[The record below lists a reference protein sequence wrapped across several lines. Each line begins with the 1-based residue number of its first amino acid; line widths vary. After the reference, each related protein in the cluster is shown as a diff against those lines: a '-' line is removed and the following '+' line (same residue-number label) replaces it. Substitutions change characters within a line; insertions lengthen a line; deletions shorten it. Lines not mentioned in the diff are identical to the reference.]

1 MLSVAAE
8 NINCFDSGV
17 ICRKSLL
24 INIGRS
30 FIAFDDDSGKPV
42 RVTVL
47 LLILYCMILVAEL
60 CYKPGT
66 ILCVNNIWEYFS
78 PSEALVCLQSLSSVV
93 DRKQRMFIWPA
104 GYFTVVHFPE
114 EDFTVLWDRK
124 TTVHIQVGPRW
135 QVGASTLW
143 HSMISRQIKLFSSL
157 PVLLIAEVDEECF
170 KAGIDCLYDLCVIIH
185 LTLAPDTV
193 VIQHKWQ
200 RW

>member
-8 NINCFDSGV
+8 NIDCFDSGV

-42 RVTVL
+42 RVTFL
-47 LLILYCMILVAEL
+47 LLILYCMILVTEL
-60 CYKPGT
+60 RYKPGT

-78 PSEALVCLQSLSSVV
+78 LSEALVCLQNLSSMV

-135 QVGASTLW
+135 QVSASTL
-143 HSMISRQIKLFSSL
+143 IKSIKNALKLGLTFC
-157 PVLLIAEVDEECF
+157 I
-170 KAGIDCLYDLCVIIH
+170 DLCVIIH

-193 VIQHKWQ
+193 LIQHKWQ